1 MTTIRLSDAQ
11 LDAEAA
17 GPAIAAIRAVVSRR
31 RDGLCPVNDCGVPRR
46 VLTTGRGRAY
56 CAMHFLESVAAYRA
70 RNRERLNEYNRA
82 WALAHSRRRVI
93 RPIEDRFWEKAKK
106 TPTCWLWIGSRD
118 PKGYGGIYWNGRLRP
133 AHQVSFILAGGEI
146 PEDHEIDHLCRVP
159 SCIRPDHLEAV
170 THRVN
175 ALRGVSPAAKHALQT
190 HCINGHPFDEA
201 NTYHRRDVRG

>member
-1 MTTIRLSDAQ
+1 MSRVDISPEQRA
-11 LDAEAA
+11 AEAA

-46 VLTTGRGRAY
+46 VLTTGRVRAY

-93 RPIEDRFWEKAKK
+93 RPIEDRFWEKVEK

-118 PKGYGGIYWNGRLRP
+118 PNGYGGIYWNGRLRP

-146 PEDHEIDHLCRVP
+146 PEDLQ
-159 SCIRPDHLEAV
+159 AV

-201 NTYHRRDVRG
+201 NTYHRRDVRGRMCRRCHADSVRRGAR